1 MKDLFKNASSSW
13 VRYSRYEWRKD
24 KNNKYYITPAPD
36 AMPRIYDPLKEYQQ
50 MVLDALNVGLMI
62 RQSTKRK
69 IREAIMDFVSRY
81 GLLGLMTALPTTPT
95 FIDYK
100 AVYFLTNHFIRE
112 EVLDTETYLGY
123 FFPFEKLD
131 FRKKGKESMWFIQN
145 DRTMIAL
152 AMTFQKE
159 PQAQV
164 MCFMRNYAERFDWL
178 EQVFQDW
185 SFTFLS
191 SFLFYEDAENLDEDT
206 RDIYRQG
213 MAAFGGIAPSYHV
226 ELRDRP
232 TIVWD
237 YHSLLLAIQMMFSF
251 MLADETS
258 HLTLC
263 RNCMK
268 AFFTSEDTQDCCTD
282 LKNELSA
289 MAQSSKFRSNRIG
302 LQDAISST
310 NPTRYR

>member
-50 MVLDALNVGLMI
+50 MGLDALNGGLMV

-123 FFPFEKLD
+123 FFPFEKPD
-131 FRKKGKESMWFIQN
+131 FRKKGKESVWFIPN

-152 AMTFQKE
+152 AMTFPKD

-164 MCFMRNYAERFDWL
+164 TCFMRNYAERFDWL
-178 EQVFQDW
+178 EQTFQDW

-226 ELRDRP
+226 ELQEHP

-268 AFFTSEDTQDCCTD
+268 AFFASKDTQEFCSAECERQYADE
-282 LKNELSA
+282 NEE
-289 MAQSSKFRSNRIG
+289 
-302 LQDAISST
+302 
-310 NPTRYR
+310 

>member
-123 FFPFEKLD
+123 FFPFEKPD
-131 FRKKGKESMWFIQN
+131 FRKKGKESVWFIPN

-152 AMTFQKE
+152 AMTFRKE

-263 RNCMK
+263 RNCLK
-268 AFFTSEDTQDCCTD
+268 AFFASKDAQEFCSGECERQYEDED
-282 LKNELSA
+282 EE
-289 MAQSSKFRSNRIG
+289 
-302 LQDAISST
+302 
-310 NPTRYR
+310 

>member
-1 MKDLFKNASSSW
+1 MKDLFKHASSSW

-69 IREAIMDFVSRY
+69 IREAIMGFVSKY

-123 FFPFEKLD
+123 FFPFEKPD
-131 FRKKGKESMWFIQN
+131 FRKKGKESVWFIQN

-152 AMTFQKE
+152 AMTFRKE

-213 MAAFGGIAPSYHV
+213 MAAFGGIAPSYHM
-226 ELRDRP
+226 ELRERP

-289 MAQSSKFRSNRIG
+289 MAQSSKFHSNRIG